1 MKVEWFTAVV
11 VLSVTSL
18 FDSSARAGGPCKNAF
33 LMSMSLRKEKKET
46 RMQITAFCSRN
57 LQLEWKEAD

>member
-18 FDSSARAGGPCKNAF
+18 FDSSARAGGPYKNAF
-33 LMSMSLRKEKKET
+33 LMSLSLRKEKKGDKDANNC
-46 RMQITAFCSRN
+46 ILFP
-57 LQLEWKEAD
+57 